1 MNNQDILSAASL
13 FEKDFGPLTEVSQY
27 MKESFSFPYQSRFS
41 FQPYIKSMQEQMKGA
56 CDFTKSALR
65 PVLAQYDEFVE
76 QPGFDIDQSKD
87 LPQFK
92 AMVSLIVPS
101 MLVHDN
107 LNFICKPFVKEFLV
121 STDRFKELFDGETW
135 ELKLDPELLLYAG
148 HKGVRDVL
156 TYILNKCYNQ
166 NITDKHYDTLIFRHK
181 ETLIERNF
189 HLKVNFDFIDL
200 RINGKLPE
208 LSQADIN
215 HLLNNADDIDLLLA
229 TFPADLFEFYGFMM
243 GSFVDVTEI
252 EVLRQLRQYVRS
264 VENDFDVERFHT
276 RIERYLRSYLNKSN
290 LMLGEAI
297 LDQRSFHGQRSV
309 SLTGMT
315 GQEVRSL
322 DIRHTTEGSLYHKLV
337 SERRT
342 VFCGDITVFK
352 GRFVMEDALI
362 QNGYRSVILHPI
374 LDSNG
379 RIQNILEVGAKEPQ
393 AFNALTVQKIAPVF
407 EILNEG
413 YNDLIKH
420 LENEISNI
428 IKEKFTSI
436 HSSVEWKFQE
446 SATTFF
452 NKKHQ
457 GIDSD
462 MPPVVFDDLHPLY
475 GQSDIVSSSE
485 IRSMAI
491 QKDLVQN
498 LELLLV
504 LMDKW
509 LAKKQIHILESFKLR
524 VENILE
530 GIKSAFKSSDE
541 TDIVML
547 LGKEIHPLLHQ
558 LSERYHELSKKAF
571 VSYFDQLDDNYGIIY
586 NERKSYEESVNM
598 LNGAISAFL
607 EQEDSK
613 MQTTLPHYFEKYKT
627 DGVEYN
633 MYLGQSLLQE
643 GIFTKF
649 DLKNFKIWQLT
660 NMIAIVKLVDQL
672 SVELP
677 IALQTAQLIF
687 VYNTSLSI
695 RFRMDEK
702 KFDVDGAYNV
712 RYEILKKRIDKAI
725 VTGSGERLTVA
736 GKIAIVYL
744 NDSDRDEYLGYIE
757 FLKQKNLITGDVEDL
772 QLEKLQGADG
782 LKALRISVA

>member
-1 MNNQDILSAASL
+1 
-13 FEKDFGPLTEVSQY
+13 
-27 MKESFSFPYQSRFS
+27 
-41 FQPYIKSMQEQMKGA
+41 
-56 CDFTKSALR
+56 
-65 PVLAQYDEFVE
+65 
-76 QPGFDIDQSKD
+76 
-87 LPQFK
+87 
-92 AMVSLIVPS
+92 
-101 MLVHDN
+101 
-107 LNFICKPFVKEFLV
+107 
-121 STDRFKELFDGETW
+121 
-135 ELKLDPELLLYAG
+135 
-148 HKGVRDVL
+148 
-156 TYILNKCYNQ
+156 
-166 NITDKHYDTLIFRHK
+166 
-181 ETLIERNF
+181 
-189 HLKVNFDFIDL
+189 
-200 RINGKLPE
+200 
-208 LSQADIN
+208 
-215 HLLNNADDIDLLLA
+215 
-229 TFPADLFEFYGFMM
+229 
-243 GSFVDVTEI
+243 
-252 EVLRQLRQYVRS
+252 
-264 VENDFDVERFHT
+264 
-276 RIERYLRSYLNKSN
+276 
-290 LMLGEAI
+290 
-297 LDQRSFHGQRSV
+297 
-309 SLTGMT
+309 
-315 GQEVRSL
+315 
-322 DIRHTTEGSLYHKLV
+322 
-337 SERRT
+337 
-342 VFCGDITVFK
+342 
-352 GRFVMEDALI
+352 
-362 QNGYRSVILHPI
+362 
-374 LDSNG
+374 
-379 RIQNILEVGAKEPQ
+379 
-393 AFNALTVQKIAPVF
+393 
-407 EILNEG
+407 
-413 YNDLIKH
+413 
-420 LENEISNI
+420 
-428 IKEKFTSI
+428 
-436 HSSVEWKFQE
+436 
-446 SATTFF
+446 
-452 NKKHQ
+452 
-457 GIDSD
+457 
-462 MPPVVFDDLHPLY
+462 
-475 GQSDIVSSSE
+475 
-485 IRSMAI
+485 
-491 QKDLVQN
+491 
-498 LELLLV
+498 
-504 LMDKW
+504 MDKW